1 MHYQVREQIERGV
14 FDIETVQ
21 EANDSLIG
29 AINDSLAIAD
39 EAKKKRAEAVV
50 AMQSMET
57 ELKQVLKAAS
67 AAAIEAGQ
75 SAVDAN

>member
-1 MHYQVREQIERGV
+1 
-14 FDIETVQ
+14 
-21 EANDSLIG
+21 
-29 AINDSLAIAD
+29 
-39 EAKKKRAEAVV
+39 
-50 AMQSMET
+50 MQSMET